1 MIQKLKILVF
11 ILLVFTTSPLHA
23 SPPPVLADY
32 NAEIRGS
39 DGRVDIPVLVRLLTE
54 LRVNAY
60 FFLIWHRETDWEDLK
75 LFLPAAQNAGIDTW
89 VYLVPPTE
97 SPPIYGTRYSEP
109 FRLNYMRWA
118 EEIALLSL
126 AHPNLKAFVID
137 DFWANRNVYTPA
149 YVSTMRQR
157 ARAINPNMEFWPLMY
172 YPEMD
177 RAFVRDYGNA
187 IDGVVAAYPKTAQTV
202 QRTWQLLNDQRDTPA
217 RWQFSYPQYTRS
229 AIGDAASLQRRYR
242 VQSNAERYTLRLTQ
256 QDSYEGP
263 TAGYHF
269 KQLLIDDQIA
279 WEEDVAGG
287 EKAWQ
292 TVEISLT
299 PFVSQKTH
307 ITLTLRVYDRK
318 RVSNFP
324 VLVEIQDPIV
334 QGLVPEEKW
343 QQTVQGRWTV
353 NFESAYQGDGRYHI
367 PLIVMIAATRHQ
379 FVKRNGEP
387 GTAERIREKIKMA
400 LVQRRQGFCEGV
412 VTYALP
418 KAPDNEIFKT
428 IRRLFLKASTSRS
441 ADFDGNGTIGFE
453 DFLLFAN
460 AYGKTVGEYA
470 TVFAPFDLDLDG
482 KVGFG
487 DFLIFVQAFD
497 TP

>member
-1 MIQKLKILVF
+1 MNHKLKILVF
-11 ILLVFTTSPLHA
+11 ILLLFTARPLHA
-23 SPPPVLADY
+23 SPPPVIADY

-39 DGRVDIPVLVRLLTE
+39 DGRVDIPVLIRRLTE
-54 LRVNAY
+54 LRVNTY

-109 FRLNYMRWA
+109 FRLDYMRWA

-126 AHPNLKAFVID
+126 THLNLKAFVID

-177 RAFVRDYGNA
+177 RAFVRDYGSA

-202 QRTWQLLNDQRDTPA
+202 QQTWQLLNDQRDTPA

-242 VQSNAERYTLRLTQ
+242 VQPNAEHYTLRLTQ

-292 TVEISLT
+292 TIEIPLT
-299 PFVSQKTH
+299 PLVNQKSH
-307 ITLTLRVYDRK
+307 ITLTIRVYDRK
-318 RVSNFP
+318 RVSNYP
-324 VLVEIQDPIV
+324 VIVEIQEPIV
-334 QGLVPEEKW
+334 QGLVPEENW
-343 QQTVQGRWTV
+343 QQTIQGRWTV
-353 NFESAYQGDGRYHI
+353 NFEPAYKGEGRYHI
-367 PLIVMIAATRHQ
+367 PLIVMIAATRYQ

-387 GTAERIREKIKMA
+387 GTAERIRDKIKMA
-400 LVQRRQGFCEGV
+400 LLQRRQGFCEGV

-418 KAPDNEIFKT
+418 KVPDNEIFKT
-428 IRRLFLKASTSRS
+428 VRRLFLKASTSRT

-470 TVFAPFDLDLDG
+470 TIYAPFDLDLNG

-487 DFLIFVQAFD
+487 DFLIFVRAFD
-497 TP
+497 TS

>member
-1 MIQKLKILVF
+1 MTHKLKTLIC
-11 ILLVFTTSPLHA
+11 ILLVFTASPLHA
-23 SPPPVLADY
+23 DPPPVIADY
-32 NAEIRGS
+32 NAEVRGS
-39 DGRVDIPVLVRLLTE
+39 DGRVDIPVLVRRLTE
-54 LRVNAY
+54 LRVNTY

-75 LFLPAAQNAGIDTW
+75 LFLPAAQSAGIDTW
-89 VYLVPPTE
+89 VYLVPPSE

-109 FRLNYMRWA
+109 FRLDYMRWA

-137 DFWANRNVYTPA
+137 DFWANRNLYTPA
-149 YVSTMRQR
+149 YVSTMRQT
-157 ARAINPNMEFWPLMY
+157 ARDINPNMEFWPLMY

-187 IDGVVAAYPKTAQTV
+187 IDGIVAAYPKTAQTV
-202 QRTWQLLNDQRDTPA
+202 QQTWQLLNDQRDTPA
-217 RWQFSYPQYTRS
+217 RWQLAYPQRTRS

-242 VQSNAERYTLRLTQ
+242 VQPNAEHYTLQLAQ

-269 KQLLIDDQIA
+269 KQLLIDDQIV

-292 TVEISLT
+292 TAEILLT
-299 PFVSQKTH
+299 PFINQKSH
-307 ITLTLRVYDRK
+307 ITLTMRVYDRK
-318 RVSNFP
+318 RVSNFEP
-324 VLVEIQDPIV
+324 TY
-334 QGLVPEEKW
+334 K
-343 QQTVQGRWTV
+343 
-353 NFESAYQGDGRYHI
+353 SANRYHI
-367 PLIVMIAATRHQ
+367 PLIVMIAATRYQ

-387 GTAERIREKIKMA
+387 GTAERIRDKIKMA
-400 LVQRRQGFCEGV
+400 LVQRRRGSCEGV

-418 KAPDNEIFKT
+418 KVPDNEIFKT

-470 TVFAPFDLDLDG
+470 TVFAHFDLDLDG

-487 DFLIFVQAFD
+487 DFLIFVRAFD
-497 TP
+497 TS

>member
-1 MIQKLKILVF
+1 MSHKLKFLIC
-11 ILLVFTTSPLHA
+11 ILLLFTASPLHA

-32 NAEIRGS
+32 NAEVRGS
-39 DGRVDIPVLVRLLTE
+39 DGRVDIPVLIRRLTE
-54 LRVNAY
+54 LRVNTY

-109 FRLNYMRWA
+109 FRLDYMRWA

-149 YVSTMRQR
+149 YVSTMRQT

-177 RAFVRDYGNA
+177 RAFVRDYGSA

-202 QRTWQLLNDQRDTPA
+202 QQTWQLLNDQWDTPA
-217 RWQFSYPQYTRS
+217 RWQFSYPQRTRS
-229 AIGDAASLQRRYR
+229 AIGDAASLQRRFR
-242 VQSNAERYTLRLTQ
+242 VLPNAEHYTLRLTQ

-287 EKAWQ
+287 ERAWQ
-292 TVEISLT
+292 TAEISLT
-299 PFVSQKTH
+299 PFVSQKSH
-307 ITLTLRVYDRK
+307 VTLTMRVYDRK
-318 RVSNFP
+318 RVSNYP
-324 VLVEIQDPIV
+324 VLVEIQEPIV
-334 QGLVPEEKW
+334 QGLVPEENW
-343 QQTVQGRWTV
+343 QQTVKGRWTID
-353 NFESAYQGDGRYHI
+353 FEPAYKGEGRYHI
-367 PLIVMIAATRHQ
+367 PLIVMIAATRYQ

-387 GTAERIREKIKMA
+387 GTAERIRDKVKMA

-418 KAPDNEIFKT
+418 KVSDNEIFKT
-428 IRRLFLKASTSRS
+428 VRRLFLKASTSRT

-453 DFLLFAN
+453 DFLLFAD
-460 AYGKTVGEYA
+460 AYGKIVGEYA
-470 TVFAPFDLDLDG
+470 TIYAPFDLDLDG

-487 DFLIFVQAFD
+487 DFLIFVRAFD